1 MSDIMFGE
9 HSVELLYVIWTYGRT
24 VTEVG
29 FSTGLEV
36 LTDDLR
42 TCHICVIL
50 YPFSL
55 NMVLGNSNSSW
66 RLSLSHGVLAVCTKV
81 ERRACKL
88 EGWFR

>member
-1 MSDIMFGE
+1 M
-9 HSVELLYVIWTYGRT
+9 
-24 VTEVG
+24 TEVG
-29 FSTGLEV
+29 FCFDLEV
-36 LTDDLR
+36 LTDELR

-55 NMVLGNSNSSW
+55 DMVLGYSNSSW
-66 RLSLSHGVLAVCTKV
+66 RLSLSYGALALCTKV